1 MPCETKL
8 VPINRPNSLE
18 SWPNAAQR
26 APFRRPPAAA
36 CDRINAAHRLVDQLV
51 TPCFRWLH
59 WSCWSSC
66 VSSALE
72 VEESSIYGDDVAGD
86 HHGEQYCP
94 LDHPAATSIGASSVS
109 SGVRNCWQYSYPQEC
124 CRYEWHKRAASR
136 PNRSRAEL
144 SGQLDICGP
153 GVELQGHGKLAST
166 NRPPVSPW
174 TVRMP
179 TTLVNLEQRS
189 CSHAPSR

>member
-51 TPCFRWLH
+51 TPCFRWLRGPAGPAGPL
-59 WSCWSSC
+59 
-66 VSSALE
+66 VSATPWE
-72 VEESSIYGDDVAGD
+72 VEESSIYADDVAGD

-94 LDHPAATSIGASSVS
+94 PRPSCGDVDWRELGELWSSEMLAIFLSAGMLPIRVAQESSVS
-109 SGVRNCWQYSYPQEC
+109 TEPIS
-124 CRYEWHKRAASR
+124 
-136 PNRSRAEL
+136 SRAFW
-144 SGQLDICGP
+144 S
-153 GVELQGHGKLAST
+153 A
-166 NRPPVSPW
+166 
-174 TVRMP
+174 
-179 TTLVNLEQRS
+179 
-189 CSHAPSR
+189 